1 MNGQALVGAAIVQ
14 PDGIADDGALLLEGG
29 HILGIVARDA
39 VPAGYDTVALEGG
52 WLLPGFIDTQVN
64 GGGNILLND
73 QPDVEGIRAIA
84 SAHRRF
90 GTTGLL
96 PTLISDD
103 ADVVDA

>member
-14 PDGIADDGALLLEGG
+14 PDGIADDATRWRLARAYPW
-29 HILGIVARDA
+29 HRMRDA

-64 GGGNILLND
+64 GGGGNILAND
-73 QPDVEGIRAIA
+73 QPDVEAIRAIA

-90 GTTGLL
+90 R
-96 PTLISDD
+96 DD
-103 ADVVDA
+103 GSVADVDQR